1 MDHEPDRNA
10 NVDPQVAE
18 AARLLDRVAARDELA
33 FACLYDLFARPLF
46 SVALKILQDQSAA
59 EEVVQEAFTQ
69 IWERAGTYDP
79 QCGKPLTWAIVLTRN
94 RAIDRLR
101 SRQRFNRLV
110 ESYLELGPAALTE
123 TRPVSGGELV
133 ARESVDT
140 VRRALNE
147 LPADQRQAIEL
158 AFFLG
163 LTQSEIAAQQSLPL
177 GTVKAR
183 IRRGLLFL
191 RARMERDGH
200 TATTMTNL
208 AYE

>member
-1 MDHEPDRNA
+1 MDNEPDRNA
-10 NVDPQVAE
+10 SVDPQVAE
-18 AARLLDRVAARDELA
+18 AGRLLDRVAAHDEEA
-33 FACLYDLFARPLF
+33 FARLYDIFARPLF
-46 SVALKILQDQSAA
+46 SVALRILQDQSAA

-94 RAIDRLR
+94 RAIDRFR

-110 ESYLELGPAALTE
+110 ESYKELDPAALTE
-123 TRPVSGGELV
+123 TRHVSGGELV
-133 ARESVDT
+133 ARESVDN
-140 VRRALNE
+140 VRRALVE

-163 LTQSEIAAQQSLPL
+163 LTQSEIAERQSLPL

-200 TATTMTNL
+200 STATMTNL

>member
-1 MDHEPDRNA
+1 MENELDRNA
-10 NVDPQVAE
+10 SVDPQVAE
-18 AARLLDRVAARDELA
+18 AERLLHSVAARDEQA
-33 FACLYDLFARPLF
+33 FARLYDLFVRPLF
-46 SVALKILQDQSAA
+46 SVALRILRDQSAA

-69 IWERAGTYDP
+69 IWERAGSYDP
-79 QCGKPLTWAIVLTRN
+79 KCGKPLTWAMVLTRN

-110 ESYLELGPAALTE
+110 ESYKELDPGATME
-123 TRPVSGGELV
+123 TRHMSGGELM
-133 ARESVDT
+133 ARESVDN
-140 VRRALNE
+140 VRRALIE

-163 LTQSEIAAQQSLPL
+163 LTQSEIAARQSLPL

-191 RARMERDGH
+191 RARMERDGQS
-200 TATTMTNL
+200 TAAMSNL
-208 AYE
+208 SYE

>member
-10 NVDPQVAE
+10 SVDPQVAE
-18 AARLLDRVAARDELA
+18 AERLLHRVAAHDEPA
-33 FACLYDLFARPLF
+33 FARLYDILARPLF
-46 SVALKILQDQSAA
+46 SVALRILQDPSAA
-59 EEVVQEAFTQ
+59 EEVVQDAFTQ

-79 QCGKPLTWAIVLTRN
+79 QSGKPLTWALVLTRN

-110 ESYLELGPAALTE
+110 ESYMELGPAALTE
-123 TRPVSGGELV
+123 TRPGSGGELV

-140 VRRALNE
+140 VRRALIE

-200 TATTMTNL
+200 STATMTNL